1 MLAVFSLQVT
11 PQWGFKEDDD
21 PSFIFPI
28 AFNTVLVPVSMVR
41 TRDNDNLC
49 WHTVNSWTN
58 TQIKIGT
65 NSYEGRTKVTGIGY
79 IVLGK

>member
-1 MLAVFSLQVT
+1 
-11 PQWGFKEDDD
+11 
-21 PSFIFPI
+21 
-28 AFNTVLVPVSMVR
+28 MVR

-49 WHTVNSWTN
+49 WHTVNLWTN